1 MMPFGSGVQ
10 DPNPEEATVAQATA
24 RLSSKGK
31 RALAD
36 AVAAAGRPLHDIPGA
51 AGQLGCSEMHIY
63 RLIAAGQ
70 LRAVDI
76 SIPGSR
82 RSKTRIRADDLASYI
97 ERQTR

>member
-1 MMPFGSGVQ
+1 MPQQS
-10 DPNPEEATVAQATA
+10 ATGTQ
-24 RLSSKGK
+24 LSSKSK

-36 AVAAAGRPLHDIPGA
+36 AAAAAGNPPVLTIPAA

-76 SIPGSR
+76 SMPGSV
-82 RSKTRIRADDLASYI
+82 RSKTRIRADDLTSYI
-97 ERQTR
+97 EQQTRGAHA